1 MKDIKRLLCIVAGI
15 VLAIVLACG
24 IETRNN
30 AQTIKQETEH
40 MPELWHILTLA
51 ENRGA
56 DWATDELLINNVDSL
71 RKQSLYIKWGEP
83 TERVS
88 SAKEDIWVLSDQFQL
103 VVDYDDAE
111 RIVGIKVVSSK

>member
-1 MKDIKRLLCIVAGI
+1 MKRLCWLIAGI

-24 IETRNN
+24 IEARNN
-30 AQTIKQETEH
+30 AQTIKRETEH

-56 DWATDELLINNVDSL
+56 DWATDELLINNVESL
-71 RKQSLYIKWGEP
+71 RKQSLYKKWGEP

-88 SAKEDIWVLSDQFQL
+88 SAEEDIWVLSNQFRL
-103 VVDYDDAE
+103 VVDYDNAE
-111 RIVGIKVVSSK
+111 RIESIKVVSSK

>member
-1 MKDIKRLLCIVAGI
+1 MKRLCWLIAGI

-24 IETRNN
+24 IEARNN
-30 AQTIKQETEH
+30 AQTIKRETEH

-56 DWATDELLINNVDSL
+56 DWATDELLINNAESL
-71 RKQSLYIKWGEP
+71 RKQRLYKKWGET

-88 SAKEDIWVLSDQFQL
+88 SGKEDIWVLSDQFRL
-103 VVDYDDAE
+103 VVDYDNAE
-111 RIVGIKVVSSK
+111 RIESIKVVSSK

>member
-1 MKDIKRLLCIVAGI
+1 
-15 VLAIVLACG
+15 
-24 IETRNN
+24 
-30 AQTIKQETEH
+30 

-56 DWATDELLINNVDSL
+56 DWATDELLINNAESL
-71 RKQSLYIKWGEP
+71 RKQRLYKKWGET

-88 SAKEDIWVLSDQFQL
+88 SAKEDIWVLSDQFRL

-111 RIVGIKVVSSK
+111 RIESISSYTVEGAAMIAGIGKTATYARINDILGQIAMELGYVNV